1 MDKALT
7 DFINKRINSN
17 YHKLLQDEEWKKA
30 NEEYRKSYD
39 KLYNEFQGEQ
49 EEELDDIIDLKHIL
63 MGYESI
69 FAYKVGIT
77 DALKLFKL

>member
-7 DFINKRINSN
+7 EFINKRIKST

-39 KLYNEFQGEQ
+39 KLYNELQGEQ

-63 MGYESI
+63 MGYENI
-69 FAYKVGIT
+69 FAYKVGVS
-77 DALKLFKL
+77 DAIKLFKL